1 MGGRGE
7 GGCITEMLVG
17 AGGKDGEVLQSAV

>member
-7 GGCITEMLVG
+7 GGCIGEMLVG
-17 AGGKDGEVLQSAV
+17 AGGKDGEMLESAV